1 MKDLF
6 FSEWSRFRR
15 HTFIVFVVHAL
26 ALLFLSRVTNV
37 LQMPYEDH
45 GAMLLI
51 YILLGI
57 TLAVLQVGSYR
68 KPSQWLWLIHRPLA
82 PARIFASL
90 ALSALA
96 MLALAVLLPLLVFV
110 LATDVITTQ
119 VVDSRHY
126 VVLIHVLAF
135 TMMAWLAGTLACVSR
150 HKATIAVL
158 IAPLLLALHLASV
171 WSLLL
176 PVFICLAWL
185 SWIAMHS
192 FRADKFAPIARTSVL
207 LLTALPLQLAFFLL
221 VFQLSKVGIEAVE
234 LVKSSYPAKT
244 VLESDPNVA
253 AMLRSFSQDTVIKGL
268 KDSRDPRADSWRQ
281 QLPLLDV
288 ADVSPDIERF
298 PVRNQIGNL
307 STFWWDEKRSI
318 EWTFSHDR
326 MMFHG
331 RDPKTGE
338 DRGWWGTTGAGEPQS
353 FAQIPVLTMT
363 SDTLYAIDDTTQ
375 RQYELLRLPSGE
387 WFTGRPVRG
396 LDRLLVLTN
405 KRMLAYRADRR
416 NASPFAAPLLD
427 WQLALDSGRNGAP
440 QVNVAELLDGW
451 LVSFFYF
458 PGQEMDGFE
467 GLVLPWQQV
476 VYVAA
481 DGASEVVGERRN
493 IRGVNVT
500 IGGGPAVPKASWW
513 LSPLLYTLGRW
524 PDSALDKG
532 LVQPI
537 SLAPLPEIRVFYP
550 VALALM
556 LISLGL
562 GYWWLRGAPIN
573 KTRRHL
579 WLASCALL
587 SLPAFL
593 SMMCLE
599 PRAARN

>member
-15 HTFIVFVVHAL
+15 HTIIVFLVHVL
-26 ALLFLSRVTNV
+26 ALLFLSRITNV
-37 LQMPYEDH
+37 LQMPYEDQA
-45 GAMLLI
+45 AMLLL
-51 YILLGI
+51 YLLLGI
-57 TLAVLQVGSYR
+57 ALALVQVGSYR
-68 KPSQWLWLIHRPLA
+68 KPSQWLWLIHRPL
-82 PARIFASL
+82 PTNSIFAALS
-90 ALSALA
+90 LSALA
-96 MLALAVLLPLLVFV
+96 MLSIAVFLPLLIFV
-110 LATDVITTQ
+110 LATDVFTTQ

-126 VVLIHVLAF
+126 VVLIHVMAF
-135 TMMAWLAGTLACVSR
+135 TMMAWLAGALACVSR

-192 FRADKFAPIARTSVL
+192 FRADKSAPIARTSVL

-234 LVKSSYPAKT
+234 LAKSSYPAKT
-244 VLESDPNVA
+244 VLESDPNVD
-253 AMLRSFSQDTVIKGL
+253 AMLRSFSQDSVIKGL
-268 KDSRDPRADSWRQ
+268 QGSRDPRADSWRQ
-281 QLPLLDV
+281 QIPLLDV

-298 PVRNQIGNL
+298 PVRNQISNL
-307 STFWWDEKRSI
+307 GTFWWDEKRSI

-331 RDPKTGE
+331 RDPKTGD
-338 DRGWWGTTGAGEPQS
+338 DRGWWGIAGAGNPQS
-353 FAQIPVLTMT
+353 FAQIPAVGMT
-363 SDTLYAIDDTTQ
+363 KNILYAIDDTTQ
-375 RQYELLRLPSGE
+375 RQHELVRLPSGE

-396 LDRLLVLTN
+396 LDRLLILTN
-405 KRMLAYRADRR
+405 KRMLAYRPDRR
-416 NASPFAAPLLD
+416 ASSPFAAPLLD
-427 WQLALDSGRNGAP
+427 WQLALDGGGNGPP
-440 QVNVAELLDGW
+440 QVSVAELLDGW

-458 PGQEMDGFE
+458 PGQELDGFE
-467 GLVLPWQQV
+467 GLAAPWQQV
-476 VYVAA
+476 VYVDA
-481 DGASEVVGERRN
+481 DGSSKVVGERRN
-493 IRGVNVT
+493 IRGANIS

-532 LVQPI
+532 LTQPRQ
-537 SLAPLPEIRVFYP
+537 LAPLTEIRVFYP

-562 GYWWLRGAPIN
+562 GYWWLRGAPVN
-573 KTRRHL
+573 KTRRI
-579 WLASCALL
+579 
-587 SLPAFL
+587 
-593 SMMCLE
+593 
-599 PRAARN
+599 